1 MVLRIGLGDFS
12 EGDVGALE
20 GVLQA
25 LDRTVAVGVDG
36 VVHLHLQNQVG
47 AALQVEAQVNALLQR
62 SPQAL
67 SRETAGDADDA
78 EEKEDQHRNNQNC
91 FERGDSCS

>member
-47 AALQVEAQVNALLQR
+47 AALQVKAQVDALLHR

-67 SRETAGDADDA
+67 
-78 EEKEDQHRNNQNC
+78 QP
-91 FERGDSCS
+91 